1 MKKIAAVLMAVLL
14 TAGSTAAFAAEQTA
28 PVVGDVN
35 GDGAVDVMDATEIQ
49 RWLAETRESIDTKA
63 ADVNRDGA
71 VDVQDITLIQR
82 YIAEFIPNFDAW
94 APKELTLDVSELTLE
109 VGQQHA
115 LTTSYT
121 SEDGAV
127 HFSSGNESVATVDEN
142 GLVSAV
148 GEGTATITASSDKGT
163 AAQCTVTVNEAV
175 REI

>member
-49 RWLAETRESIDTKA
+49 RWLAETRETIDTKA

-109 VGQQHA
+109 VG
-115 LTTSYT
+115 
-121 SEDGAV
+121 
-127 HFSSGNESVATVDEN
+127 
-142 GLVSAV
+142 
-148 GEGTATITASSDKGT
+148 
-163 AAQCTVTVNEAV
+163 
-175 REI
+175 

>member
-1 MKKIAAVLMAVLL
+1 MAVLL
-14 TAGSTAAFAAEQTA
+14 TAGSTVAFAAEQTA

-94 APKELTLDVSELTLE
+94 APKELTLDVSELTLRPRT
-109 VGQQHA
+109 A
-115 LTTSYT
+115 LCISPP
-121 SEDGAV
+121 
-127 HFSSGNESVATVDEN
+127 ATRALRRWTKTVWCA
-142 GLVSAV
+142 LSAQAPRQLPQPP
-148 GEGTATITASSDKGT
+148 TKALRHS
-163 AAQCTVTVNEAV
+163 AA
-175 REI
+175 